1 MVCDERMKEEIIP
14 GPSVEHT
21 CFFWL
26 FGELISRP
34 QLGAY

>member
-21 CFFWL
+21 CFF
-26 FGELISRP
+26 FGYLVN
-34 QLGAY
+34 